1 MKASALPAIELSK
14 RFGVGASADQQEALA
29 ISHRLAVPAAA
40 VQVLE
45 D

>member
-1 MKASALPAIELSK
+1 MKASAIPAIELSK
-14 RFGVGASADQQEALA
+14 RFGAGAGADQQEALA

>member
-1 MKASALPAIELSK
+1 MKASAIPAIELSE
-14 RFGVGASADQQEALA
+14 RFGAGAGADQQEARNIFQRFPLP
-29 ISHRLAVPAAA
+29 AVA

>member
-1 MKASALPAIELSK
+1 MKASAIPAFEHNK
-14 RFGVGASADQQEALA
+14 RFGAGAGADQQEALTM
-29 ISHRLAVPAAA
+29 SDRLAVPAAA

>member
-14 RFGVGASADQQEALA
+14 RFGAGAGADQREVLA
-29 ISHRLAVPAAA
+29 ISHRLAIPPAA